1 MSAASHFPDQ
11 PDTHEWTPGERVL
24 KRVKVGDTSIEI
36 ERMIHRGP
44 EISRQPLVILNSIDL
59 PMPPSH
65 AFCEHMWS
73 AGYQVIFIR
82 RAGFGPTA
90 CLPSILLS
98 SQEVRKLAPVA
109 AEAAMLSLYFDS
121 LQLEN
126 IVLLGL
132 GTSNSIC
139 RRLTQMSPRLQLSIY
154 SNPLFH
160 PDIWGVI
167 RPAWLK
173 RMIRQ
178 TLLSKSGL
186 KIAVRGLKAVLRR
199 DPLWFYRQF
208 AQKSA
213 GDLNYISENLED
225 FRQAGQCLQDLP
237 PDVFYYELQTA
248 LISDTAWPA
257 SVTRG
262 SAATILSGR
271 ETTTLW
277 QSKIKAEAG
286 KLGLPIVFADSGD
299 LFVPYTSPDL
309 LVQIIRDH
317 VANPAQSALG

>member
-1 MSAASHFPDQ
+1 MSAASHIPAQ
-11 PDTHEWTPGERVL
+11 SNPRTTPTGPRGLNRVQ
-24 KRVKVGDTSIEI
+24 VGDTSIEI
-36 ERMIHRGP
+36 ESMIHRGP

-65 AFCEHMWS
+65 MFCEHMWA

-82 RAGFGPTA
+82 RAGFGPTQ
-90 CLPSILLS
+90 CLPSILMS
-98 SQEVRKLAPVA
+98 RREVRNLAPVA
-109 AEAAMLSLYFDS
+109 AEAALLNLYIDS

-139 RRLTQMSPRLQLSIY
+139 RRLTQMSPRVQFTIY
-154 SNPLFH
+154 ANPLFH

-199 DPLWFYRQF
+199 DPLWFYQQF

-213 GDLNYISENLED
+213 GDQNYITENVED
-225 FRQAGQCLQDLP
+225 FRQAGECLQDLP

-248 LISDTAWPA
+248 LISDTTWPA
-257 SVTRG
+257 AVTRG
-262 SAATILSGR
+262 SAAIILSGR
-271 ETTTLW
+271 ETTKLW
-277 QSKIKAEAG
+277 QSKIKAEAS
-286 KLGLPIVFADSGD
+286 KLGLPIIFADSGD
-299 LFVPYTSPDL
+299 LFVPYASPDR
-309 LVQIIRDH
+309 LVQILRDH
-317 VANPAQSALG
+317 AVKPARSSLG